1 MRRRDYW
8 RVTSFI
14 LSHRLLKQTQIKC
27 SKNKH
32 TLFAGNS
39 FPILLPNSPH
49 LCSFMS
55 LYSWERRNVAG
66 WIQACVSYMSTT
78 AQHACSMLTKCQT
91 MTDSQ
96 PTTKTHWLTSYSQS
110 VHLPISA
117 SISQSDKMSSGLD
130 EGCIL
135 INAALNKTIWYCQ
148 MICALSAEVKMLNSR
163 PFFLCN
169 V

>member
-1 MRRRDYW
+1 LKSHIIY
-8 RVTSFI
+8 S
-14 LSHRLLKQTQIKC
+14 LSQASQTQIKC

-49 LCSFMS
+49 LFSFMS
-55 LYSWERRNVAG
+55 LYSWERGNVAG
-66 WIQACVSYMSTT
+66 WTQACVSYMSTT
-78 AQHACSMLTKCQT
+78 AQHACSMLIINHQVH
-91 MTDSQ
+91 DWLA
-96 PTTKTHWLTSYSQS
+96 THNKNTLTHKLLSL
-110 VHLPISA
+110 HLPISA
-117 SISQSDKMSSGLD
+117 SISESSKMSRGLD
-130 EGCIL
+130 EGWCIL

-148 MICALSAEVKMLNSR
+148 MICALSPEVKMLNNR